1 MPAWKDRTLYDR
13 IFDRWQEVE
22 SKYST
27 LNSNR
32 EQIIRIFRS
41 DEKPESG
48 ENRSTGSE
56 NTDMD
61 LLGQEIYNGSGPWY
75 SKSMATGF
83 QGSLVSKNIVWR
95 KSQMEEFSLRKID
108 ELDVWLQ
115 DGDDYMNEVY
125 RKSNFYDVQP
135 QFTLDGLTT
144 GSPVMFAEENLKT
157 GRIMWTPQ
165 YYRNVRLYY
174 DKYNETNGCIIRDK
188 KWTAK
193 QIHDEFVGN
202 DPDGSKAEAKLTM
215 AVNNALKAGKLN
227 QEFTVYRAVF
237 KADDQIWDGDGDSAF
252 KKPTGTWTWLSV
264 YFLELSDIDN
274 KKKNTPLN
282 DNMGFFSQ
290 PFVNWD
296 FDKKPWEAA
305 SRTPAWYAIWD
316 CMGLQQVHKNLL
328 ENAQLKNRAP
338 FVAMDTMKGNIHLSP
353 EGQMYVDK
361 ANYDR
366 PPKALDLVGDLNIP
380 SEIIDI
386 YDDALKRWFFI
397 DRFEMFT
404 QLTRSNKQPVTAT
417 QIFQMAGEKA
427 TLLSPAIETH
437 SKYLSVADARMVDIE
452 ARAGRGPF
460 APDVMANIADIIANN
475 TDGRA
480 SSVSVQPTFI
490 GPLAQA
496 QKLTQALEP
505 ITTGIG
511 VLRDSGLLEM
521 DPDLVHG
528 IRTKGTLDKMLEA
541 VNFPASEIVPEDEYN
556 DRIAALNEQRAKQ
569 LQQENEIELMKASKN
584 LQGPVD
590 DTSVLAKVG
599 EAVA

>member
-1 MPAWKDRTLYDR
+1 MVAWKEKTLYDR
-13 IFDRWQEVE
+13 ILDRWMEVE
-22 SKYST
+22 DKYST
-27 LNSNR
+27 LNTNR

-83 QGSLVSKNIVWR
+83 QGSLVSKNIAWIR
-95 KSQMEEFSLRKID
+95 YQMGQFSLRDVD

-115 DGDDYMNEVY
+115 DIKDHMTEAYQ
-125 RKSNFYDVQP
+125 KSNFYDVQP
-135 QFTLDGLTT
+135 QFTLDGITT
-144 GSPVMFAEENLKT
+144 GSPVMFAEEQTST
-157 GRIMWTPQ
+157 GRTMWIPQ

-174 DKYNETNGCIIRDK
+174 DKFNEVNGLIVRDK

-193 QIHDEFVGN
+193 QIHDKFIGD
-202 DPDGSKAEAKLTM
+202 DPDGSKAEKMLTM

-227 QEFTVYRAVF
+227 QEFTVFRAVF
-237 KADDQIWDGDGDSAF
+237 KVDHQIWNGTGDNAF
-252 KKPTGTWTWLSV
+252 KKPQGDWTWLSV
-264 YFLELSDIDN
+264 YFLELADLDAA
-274 KKKNTPLN
+274 KKNTPLN
-282 DNMGFFSQ
+282 KNMGFFSQ

-296 FDKKPWEAA
+296 FDKKPWESA

-316 CMGLQQVHKNLL
+316 CMGLQQVHKNFL
-328 ENAQLKNRAP
+328 ENAQLQNRAP
-338 FVAMDTMKGNIHLSP
+338 FIAMDTMKGNIHLSP
-353 EGQMYVDK
+353 EGEMYVDK

-366 PPKALDLVGDLNIP
+366 PPKSLDMVGNLNIP
-380 SEIIDI
+380 AEIIDV
-386 YDDALKRWFFI
+386 YDDALRRWFFI
-397 DRFEMFT
+397 DKFEMFN
-404 QLTRSNKQPVTAT
+404 LLSRNNKQPVTAT

-452 ARAGRGPF
+452 VRAGRGPF
-460 APDVMANIADIIANN
+460 APDTMENITDIIRGNSDEQV
-475 TDGRA
+475 T
-480 SSVSVQPTFI
+480 SISIQPTFI

-521 DPDLVHG
+521 NPDLVHG
-528 IRTKGTLDKMLEA
+528 IRTKGTMDKMLEA
-541 VNFPASEIVPEDEYN
+541 VDFPASEIVPEEEFN
-556 DRIAALNEQRAKQ
+556 ETVAALNEQRAQQ
-569 LQQENEIELMKASKN
+569 LQQENAIEMMKASKN

-590 DTSVLAKVG
+590 DTSVMSQVQ
-599 EAVA
+599 EAV